1 MENRSCSCKLTRVR
15 PRCSARVLLRM
26 QQRSIGRALSRWCEY
41 SRTKVKM
48 DQQLRKVVRVF
59 QHKDLVAAFRQ
70 WLSSLE
76 QRRFVGKLA
85 DRLWNRLSARA
96 FDGWLSSIQEEIRV
110 TGICGRVIRRL
121 QHRVCSSAFG
131 RWVEFGHQRR
141 VAYSVMQK
149 LANLRLRH
157 AFSGWQEGISEMF
170 RLDAVVGRVIRRMQ
184 HASCSSAFG
193 RWHEFCHQR
202 RVAYSVLQKINNMHL
217 QHAFSTWLEQNSEMF
232 RLAVIVDRV
241 IRRMQ
246 HACCTKAFGQWYE
259 FCHQRWVAS
268 TALRQLQNVYLQH
281 AFSGWQEAISEMFRL
296 AVVVGRIIRRMQH
309 SSCSMAFSRWVE
321 FCYQR
326 RVAST
331 VMKKLANMHL
341 QHAFSGWLAGIEDM
355 TRVAVV
361 AGRVIRRMQHASCS
375 MALRRW
381 VEYREQRFHS
391 RTQITKLL
399 LRLQHGRVGRAFDSW
414 KQSLV
419 DLIRFA
425 SIVQRV
431 VNRLQNRQ
439 VHAAFQSWTFAVELQ
454 QHNKK
459 LVAKTLR
466 RLQHMKLSSAFDGWQ
481 RSVVE
486 LVRCAGIVRRVLAR
500 LQQREMGQAFGR
512 WDEYRQQLLVAR
524 RVMTKLS
531 NLTLHQALHQ
541 WACAIELR
549 HEEQDSKAE
558 KQRRVEQTVRRL
570 LQRWLA
576 YAFDGWV
583 SGVQEKVR
591 VAGVCGRVIRRLQ
604 NLSCSSAFGRWDEY
618 RQQLLVARRVMKKM
632 LLFHLVRVLRVWYYF
647 ARSERLARADEEFFA
662 SQEEVDALQERVAI
676 ATEQTR
682 LANEAASL
690 AKEECRRYVA
700 RFAELENARN
710 GALKLLTKLK
720 RRISFHLQRRITVQ
734 LLKHMLVVWS
744 GWATIQLER
753 SERDLA
759 LQIGQAKDT
768 RVVSIALQR
777 MRQQSVTRCFAW
789 WRTHAQMAANRSSKL
804 GRAVAK
810 MRNLAAASAFAGW
823 SVHVRTIRRQLWLT
837 ARVVARIQQQLIGRA
852 WARWR
857 QFRRQRCVARR
868 AIGRLERSRLAAA
881 LHRWR
886 ATATRRRGTDT
897 QMAALAVGETA
908 ILMTPL
914 FIPIEHPKKRYR
926 GVPSND
932 SLADGAGG
940 AREVLGALVVAER
953 ATAAAG
959 ALHPLFSTRLE

>member
-1 MENRSCSCKLTRVR
+1 MFRLD
-15 PRCSARVLLRM
+15 A
-26 QQRSIGRALSRWCEY
+26 
-41 SRTKVKM
+41 
-48 DQQLRKVVRVF
+48 VV
-59 QHKDLVAAFRQ
+59 D
-70 WLSSLE
+70 
-76 QRRFVGKLA
+76 
-85 DRLWNRLSARA
+85 
-96 FDGWLSSIQEEIRV
+96 
-110 TGICGRVIRRL
+110 RVIRRM
-121 QHRVCSSAFG
+121 QHASCGSAFG

-149 LANLRLRH
+149 LANMRLRH

-618 RQQLLVARRVMKKM
+618 RQQLLVARRVMTKLSTWKLRQALHQWAYAIELRHEEQDSKAEKQRRVEQTVRRLLQRWLAYAFDGWVSGVQEKVRVAGVCGRVIRRLQNLSCSSAFGRWDEYRQQLLVARRVMKKM

-734 LLKHMLVVWS
+734 LLKHMLVVWL

-753 SERDLA
+753 NERDLA